1 MINIIVPP
9 ILIEEFG
16 REDIAAE
23 AAISLMIKVT
33 QRKALMN
40 ELAERLAG
48 TAWINGNC
56 GHETADL
63 EYFLA
68 KINAEIIET
77 LGTAIH
83 N

>member
-23 AAISLMIKVT
+23 AVMSLLVKVT
-33 QRKALMN
+33 QRKALIS
-40 ELAERLAG
+40 ELIDRKAG
-48 TAWINGNC
+48 TAWIGGNC
-56 GHETADL
+56 GHETTDL
-63 EYFLA
+63 ERILA
-68 KINAEIIET
+68 KISAEIIET
-77 LGTAIH
+77 IGLAIH